1 MVCEKP
7 VAGRGEVSG
16 VISETP
22 GQGRFFHPT
31 RPLAGPSTCHQP
43 PLAWLPCL
51 PTPTPASWCLWDP
64 SSMCLTWALPQV
76 SCVHKGLTP
85 GVLWAMLTLE
95 LGHHQVGWRL
105 CVA

>member
-1 MVCEKP
+1 MKSRWPVVARSVESFQKP
-7 VAGRGEVSG
+7 QVKAVSS
-16 VISETP
+16 IPP
-22 GQGRFFHPT
+22 GHLLDPAPVT
-31 RPLAGPSTCHQP
+31 SLPLLGSPAC
-43 PLAWLPCL
+43 

-95 LGHHQVGWRL
+95 LGHHQVGWGL